1 MGIAVPSL
9 AEASRRLP
17 SSVKADPADA
27 DDVLVTSVAIAPTA
41 IDEPVSPEL
50 ALVDP
55 ELRERLRA
63 LLPEIEL
70 DPPASLLRALPDPE
84 PDEALPLAPPPELV
98 ESPAPATA
106 VFSTPQQVPVYVY
119 PTRVDRFRSFT
130 KAFLLGAAAAT
141 VITVGV
147 IAERDEGP
155 VAPEDAG
162 TAPPTVAAP
171 VPAPTPTPKVTSGGT
186 GAPKTTK
193 KPASAPSS
201 TRAKHANA
209 KEGKTQAASPAKTQ
223 RAATN
228 GTAKAKTAGQ
238 AGRSKAT
245 PPPAASA
252 EPKRFAWAPVD
263 GAVGYRFELFR
274 GNKQVLE
281 VRTKTPAYEL
291 ARRWRHAGRAETL
304 TKGEYRWFVWP
315 LLPSGPAAAAVVQAR
330 LSVP

>member
-17 SSVKADPADA
+17 SSVKADPARA
-27 DDVLVTSVAIAPTA
+27 DDVLVTSVAIAPPA

-70 DPPASLLRALPDPE
+70 EPPAPLLRALPDPE
-84 PDEALPLAPPPELV
+84 LDDALPLAPPPELG
-98 ESPAPATA
+98 EAPALATA
-106 VFSTPQQVPVYVY
+106 VFSAPPQVPVYVY
-119 PTRVDRFRSFT
+119 PTRGERFRSFA
-130 KAFLLGAAAAT
+130 KAFVLGAAAAT

-155 VAPEDAG
+155 VAVPDG
-162 TAPPTVAAP
+162 GPAPPSVAAP
-171 VPAPTPTPKVTSGGT
+171 VPAPTPKIASGGGGT
-186 GAPKTTK
+186 QKTAK
-193 KPASAPSS
+193 KPASAPSRA
-201 TRAKHANA
+201 RAKQANA
-209 KEGKTQAASPAKTQ
+209 KQGKTQAASRAKTQ
-223 RAATN
+223 GASAKR
-228 GTAKAKTAGQ
+228 TAKAKTAVQ

-274 GNKQVLE
+274 GAKQVLE
-281 VRTKTPAYEL
+281 ARTKAPVFEL
-291 ARRWRHAGRAETL
+291 ASRWRHAGRTETL
-304 TKGEYRWFVWP
+304 TKGDYRWYVWP
-315 LLPSGPAAAAVVQAR
+315 LLPSGPAAVAVVQAR
-330 LSVP
+330 LTVP